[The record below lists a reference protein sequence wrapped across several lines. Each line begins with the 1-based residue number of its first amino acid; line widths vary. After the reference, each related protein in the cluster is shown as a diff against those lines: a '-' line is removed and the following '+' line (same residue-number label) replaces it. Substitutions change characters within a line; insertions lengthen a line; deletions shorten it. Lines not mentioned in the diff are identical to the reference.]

1 MDRLDTSNIIGLE
14 YLNEGIKEYLENIF
28 GSEKVDLEDC
38 FVALDFAISKK
49 NESLSECSLNF
60 IGDNLQNVT
69 NLPRFRKLTNASVL
83 EIPKRRENKLGLSCA
98 KLSTA

>member
-1 MDRLDTSNIIGLE
+1 MAKVLNLIWNGTVKQEGMDIQLLLDLLDTSNIIGLE

-49 NESLSECSLNF
+49 MKVSLS
-60 IGDNLQNVT
+60 VH
-69 NLPRFRKLTNASVL
+69 
-83 EIPKRRENKLGLSCA
+83 
-98 KLSTA
+98 